1 MALVFI
7 IMAYNAKNK
16 ESNDMRN
23 KIDKILGELVRK
35 EINESQ
41 AVDALFSLFNVVT
54 RFAVFEKI
62 NDVHTQLSI
71 IDYEKIEEAQDFAD
85 AMADTIRYCESHI
98 VILNV

>member
-1 MALVFI
+1 
-7 IMAYNAKNK
+7 
-16 ESNDMRN
+16 MRN

-98 VILNV
+98 VILNVWQRIAYKISSVKNEIT